1 MTVRAIC
8 EMAESTLTTL
18 ADMMTRK
25 AGEISRTDSE
35 TAREL
40 TITATALRHMAKQIP
55 TIGGG
60 RQ

>member
-8 EMAESTLTTL
+8 EMAERSLNTL
-18 ADMMTRK
+18 ADMMANK
-25 AGEISRTDSE
+25 AREIFRTDSE

>member
-1 MTVRAIC
+1 MTVKAIC

-35 TAREL
+35 TARDL
-40 TITATALRHMAKQIP
+40 MRMATALKHMAGQVP
-55 TIGGG
+55 TIGGDHP
-60 RQ
+60 